1 MKPEDILDGLGKIN
15 EQMVLDAENLKKSP
29 RRSLKIGSVAACIL
43 CGVTIL
49 GLCAAKLWNRQDQQ
63 SQKPTEPTIP
73 VAVSE
78 MPRNSEEASTVEES
92 TAEEST
98 VEETVPELRTLNPE
112 DSVGSV
118 YDYQVVAREDG
129 VYFVDP
135 YIGLM
140 SIDPETK
147 TTKTILPNGPCSLAE
162 SDGSLY
168 CLNQA
173 TGQVSLVENGD
184 VTTVTMLEN
193 MGPGYP
199 ILQGVSNGYVCWQQD
214 WSIYAT
220 SMDDGTTK
228 MLTDAERGMMDPCG
242 VYQGSLYGVDLSR
255 GTLCRIDLGSGET
268 ETLWES
274 DSDWKQGDAEEN
286 SLRMDAS
293 IISANAPMD
302 GDRLYLEAVQTA
314 DDAQQYVYLCYE
326 LTTGE
331 LRELT
336 TLDDSDTMLNIQ
348 NGNLYLR
355 HTEMQ
360 ENGDQVME
368 LRCYDGETG
377 ELSVVMDHDQL
388 AEISNIGSCRVASAA
403 LDGLFYIR
411 NSAAADQQP
420 QWEGLYY
427 YDFAAGT
434 DTLVY
439 QSSGLYG
446 SLVMEPDFYWQQG
459 DFSDAGE
466 WYEHFNVVKEYCD
479 LTYTETGVY
488 YVDPAEGVYRY
499 IPEEERTEQLV
510 SGIACRILKCDE
522 GLYATCS
529 DSGEVY
535 EIQDGTAQL
544 LLTLEKEQQIAVKP
558 IAVKNGTL
566 YWNYFVTNLS
576 TGETETD
583 ALFRLKKS
591 QPQIL
596 HDGKIYC
603 LGGNG
608 EIGYVDPT
616 GGTESYQPLT
626 GALGTKDDQWEV
638 KFFDDCIIVLQRDE
652 NSSKYQVYRISY
664 EDGSTEWLAT
674 VMGSSINILN
684 LEGDTLY
691 LEPMN
696 EFTPIWVLGIN
707 VNTGET
713 ETVMYGET
721 LQDAAEVELWQGTC
735 YYVKRS
741 YDYDTGYATEFGT
754 YDLETETNTTYVPGD
769 SMVSE

>member
-1 MKPEDILDGLGKIN
+1 MRPEDIIDGLG
-15 EQMVLDAENLKKSP
+15 QVSDHMVQDALNLKKSP
-29 RRSLKIGSVAACIL
+29 WRSLKWGSLAACIL
-43 CGVTIL
+43 CGVTLL
-49 GLCAAKLWNRQDQQ
+49 GVCAVKLLNSDRQQ
-63 SQKPTEPTIP
+63 SLDIPEPSVSP
-73 VAVSE
+73 VVSE
-78 MPRNSEEASTVEES
+78 MPQDSSEEAKP
-92 TAEEST
+92 
-98 VEETVPELRTLNPE
+98 ETTPGATPEMQTINPE
-112 DSVGSV
+112 DSLGNVL
-118 YDYQVVAREDG
+118 DYQVVVREDAI
-129 VYFVDP
+129 YFVDP

-140 SIDPETK
+140 SMDPETK
-147 TTKTILPNGPCSLAE
+147 ETKTILPNGPCSLAE

-184 VTTVTMLEN
+184 VTTVAMLEN

-199 ILQGVSNGYVCWQQD
+199 FLQGVSNGYVCWMQD
-214 WSIYAT
+214 WTYYVQPLASDT
-220 SMDDGTTK
+220 STVLIGQEDSGGELGACT
-228 MLTDAERGMMDPCG
+228 
-242 VYQGSLYGVDLSR
+242 VYQGYFYCVKTLKGSLIRVSL
-255 GTLCRIDLGSGET
+255 TAGET
-268 ETLWES
+268 EPLWSPEE
-274 DSDWKQGDAEEN
+274 GDPAAFEQV
-286 SLRMDAS
+286 LRLTSTADVS
-293 IISANAPMD
+293 IIP
-302 GDRLYLEAVQTA
+302 DRSLQNLYLEAVQTI
-314 DDAQQYVYLCYE
+314 DDVRHYVYYYLDMS
-326 LTTGE
+326 TDE
-331 LRELT
+331 LRKLT
-336 TLDDSDTMLNIQ
+336 TLDDGSVTMSSWD
-348 NGNLYLR
+348 GKLYLI
-355 HTEMQ
+355 HTTGLDVDGTETTLISV
-360 ENGDQVME
+360 DPAT
-368 LRCYDGETG
+368 GETQ
-377 ELSVVMDHDQL
+377 VVL
-388 AEISNIGSCRVASAA
+388 TAEQTATFGSCTGWAVGN
-403 LDGLFYIR
+403 D
-411 NSAAADQQP
+411 
-420 QWEGLYY
+420 GLYY
-427 YDFAAGT
+427 TRYDDQPGIYYYSFSTGES
-434 DTLVY
+434 TLVY

-499 IPEEERTEQLV
+499 IPEEERLELLV
-510 SGIACRILKCDE
+510 SGKACRILKCDE

-558 IAVKNGTL
+558 IAVKDGKL
-566 YWNYFVTNLS
+566 YWNYYVTDLS

-583 ALFRLKKS
+583 AIFRLKKS

-603 LGGNG
+603 LGENG

-616 GGTESYQPLT
+616 GGTENYQPLT
-626 GALGTKDDQWEV
+626 GALGTRDDQWEV
-638 KFFDDCIIVLQRDE
+638 KFFDDCIIALQRDS

-664 EDGSTEWLAT
+664 EDGSAKWLAT

-696 EFTPIWVLGIN
+696 ELTPIWVQGIN

-721 LQDAAEVELWQGTC
+721 LQDATEVELWQGVC